1 MKAILSSFIP
11 PKIEETDYETY
22 DISPDPR
29 VRSSSDIGQD
39 NPFNMASDQ
48 GSLEDEEESKT
59 SGHFT
64 ENERVAHFRK
74 LQKGLKK
81 DMLQVFRDAHQL
93 PIVREK
99 DGMQARMNMDNEGRC
114 VSICQTSNVKIQ
126 PMRFRKFFE
135 NFDTEIVKVI
145 PVVKEYTVCE
155 TIAEGIR
162 VVRPLT
168 KFPWPLT
175 DRVMVNIEYLNMK
188 EDKNEILY
196 IAAGRGNEE
205 FVERYIVDS
214 YQKCVL
220 ASTMISGYYIRP
232 ALDN

>member
-1 MKAILSSFIP
+1 
-11 PKIEETDYETY
+11 
-22 DISPDPR
+22 
-29 VRSSSDIGQD
+29 
-39 NPFNMASDQ
+39 MASDQ

-59 SGHFT
+59 SGHST
-64 ENERVAHFRK
+64 ENERVTHFRK

-81 DMLQVFRDAHQL
+81 EIMQVFRDAHQL

-99 DGMQARMNMDNEGRC
+99 DGMQVRMNMDNEGRC

-126 PMRFRKFFE
+126 PMRFRKFLE
-135 NFDTEIVKVI
+135 NFNTEIVKVQ
-145 PVVKEYTVCE
+145 PFVKEVTVCE

-162 VVRPLT
+162 VLRPLT

-175 DRVMVNIEYLNMK
+175 DRVMINIEYMNVK

-214 YQKCVL
+214 YQKYVL
-220 ASTMISGYYIRP
+220 ASTMISGYFIRP
-232 ALDN
+232 ALDNQGNLIGSKIDYCSSVNLAGNLP